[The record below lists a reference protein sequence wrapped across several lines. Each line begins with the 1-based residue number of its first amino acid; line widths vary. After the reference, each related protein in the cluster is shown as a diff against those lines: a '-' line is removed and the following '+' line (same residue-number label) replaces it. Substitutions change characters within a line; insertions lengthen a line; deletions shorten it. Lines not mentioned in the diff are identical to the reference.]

1 MLFRTLQ
8 LRKVN
13 VFGWKIHCFFFPFLS
28 FNIFFLIPSLLY
40 ILRYILSNI
49 YGKMLIVNEF
59 EHICKNHS

>member
-1 MLFRTLQ
+1 MLFRMLLLTM
-8 LRKVN
+8 VN
-13 VFGWKIHCFFFPFLS
+13 VFEPKIESVFFPFLS

-59 EHICKNHS
+59 E